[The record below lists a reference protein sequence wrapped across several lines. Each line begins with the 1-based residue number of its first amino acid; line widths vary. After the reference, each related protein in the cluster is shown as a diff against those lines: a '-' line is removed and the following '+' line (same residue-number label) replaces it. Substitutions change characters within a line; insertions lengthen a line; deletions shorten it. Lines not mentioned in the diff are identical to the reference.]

1 MEVEEAGPIAPD
13 KNLRARNTRLKG
25 LGNEEGKTRLLERM
39 HEATVVGLKRSGSHR
54 CILETGRKGKRGREE
69 AGRGALYL
77 HSLRLDWIRRRNAEQ
92 MPLLCPAGV
101 PVLKKIWETAV
112 GARKSC

>member
-1 MEVEEAGPIAPD
+1 MEVEEAGPIASD
-13 KNLRARNTRLKG
+13 KNLHARNTRLKG

-54 CILETGRKGKRGREE
+54 CILETGRKGKHGREE
-69 AGRGALYL
+69 AEELLR
-77 HSLRLDWIRRRNAEQ
+77 SLRLDWIRRRNAEQ

-101 PVLKKIWETAV
+101 PVLKKI
-112 GARKSC
+112 